1 MSPRRTSL
9 SARDPFVPAP
19 SEPLPRAAE
28 PSAPTAVLHRRRL
41 LTGAF
46 ATAGAIAFTSA
57 ASACATA
64 KPPQVA
70 AVRTEELRYGNLPL
84 QRGELRVPIESTP
97 RPVVVLVHGG
107 YWRTGFT
114 RAAMAPI
121 SDDLTRLGYATW
133 NLDYRTIGE
142 DGGGW
147 PGTPADVAAGIDH
160 LATVGGTHNLA
171 LDRVVFLGHSAG
183 AQLMMWAASRTGRN
197 GQAAAPVLPK
207 ALVSLSGV
215 LDLERASLGGA
226 GDLATLG
233 ESTQSF
239 LGGTP
244 AQQPERYHGASPLK
258 LVPYGVPTLLIHGS
272 KDARVPPEHSRSF
285 TDAATRAGD
294 SPTYVELTNADHFD
308 VIRVDRR
315 WWDEVIRWLPSV
327 IGSP

>member
-1 MSPRRTSL
+1 
-9 SARDPFVPAP
+9 VPAP
-19 SEPLPRAAE
+19 GSALGPPPTPRI
-28 PSAPTAVLHRRRL
+28 HRRQL
-41 LTGAF
+41 LTGAV
-46 ATAGAIAFTSA
+46 ASAGAIAFASTITS
-57 ASACATA
+57 CATV
-64 KPPQVA
+64 KPPESA
-70 AVRTEELRYGNLPL
+70 AVRTEELRYGDLAL

-114 RAAMAPI
+114 RAAMVPI

-133 NLDYRTIGE
+133 NLDYRTID

-160 LATVGGTHNLA
+160 LAKVGAANNLA

-183 AQLMMWAASRTGRN
+183 AQLMMWAASRD
-197 GQAAAPVLPK
+197 GQDGQPPAAVLPK
-207 ALVSLSGV
+207 GLVSLSGV
-215 LDLERASLGGA
+215 LDLERASIGGA
-226 GDLATLG
+226 GELATLG
-233 ESTQSF
+233 DSTRAF
-239 LGGTP
+239 LGGSP
-244 AQQPERYHGASPLK
+244 AQQPDRYRSASPVQ

-294 SPTYVELTNADHFD
+294 SPTYVELPNADHFD

-327 IGSP
+327 IGSPLQS